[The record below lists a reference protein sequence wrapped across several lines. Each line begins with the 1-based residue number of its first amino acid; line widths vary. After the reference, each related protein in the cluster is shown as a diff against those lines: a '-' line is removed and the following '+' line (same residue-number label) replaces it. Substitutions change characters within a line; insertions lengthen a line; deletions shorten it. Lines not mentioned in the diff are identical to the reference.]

1 MFVST
6 SVTDYTTG
14 ACDSRTVTV
23 GSAQAQAM
31 VAGEKY
37 RIVSTT
43 NCWIKF
49 GSNPTASAA
58 DGNIYLPANV
68 PLYVVASGVN
78 LVCAVIRDTAD
89 GTLSQTLMIG

>member
-1 MFVST
+1 MLVST

-14 ACDSRTVTV
+14 ACDSRTVTAS
-23 GSAQAQAM
+23 SAKAQAM

-49 GSNPTASAA
+49 GADPTASAA
-58 DGNIYLPANV
+58 DGNIYLPANL
-68 PLYVVASGVN
+68 PIYVVASGANV
-78 LVCAVIRDTAD
+78 VCAVIRDTAD
-89 GTLSQTLMIG
+89 GMLSQTLLIG